1 MHESAFLSLILVQI
15 KVKFQGECIF
25 FFPLSTSL
33 SLSPGR
39 GFKGHHFQ
47 LKKKKKS
54 QRKIHVN
61 TNVAFHRGEPRAAG
75 VAPTSFIQP
84 ERVQHFQ
91 HLAGAGLI
99 LLSRNGYSKSRT
111 AYMPQSLYKKM
122 LIYRSGKKDYGNN
135 TQNSSNLY

>member
-33 SLSPGR
+33 SLFPGR
-39 GFKGHHFQ
+39 GFKGRHFQ
-47 LKKKKKS
+47 LKKKKS

-75 VAPTSFIQP
+75 VAPTAFIQP
-84 ERVQHFQ
+84 KRVQQFQ

-99 LLSRNGYSKSRT
+99 LLSRNGYSKSKT
-111 AYMPQSLYKKM
+111 AYMPQSLYRKNADLQEWEKG
-122 LIYRSGKKDYGNN
+122 LWK
-135 TQNSSNLY
+135 